1 VFILHLEDSRADQR
15 LVQQCLRQAGMHCH
29 LECVENLQD
38 FTRRLHAQSFDV
50 VVADYYLPGFT
61 AMQAWEVLQ
70 QLKQPRP
77 LCCSREPLA
86 RPPQWKPCAKA

>member
-1 VFILHLEDSRADQR
+1 MFILHLEDSRADQR

-61 AMQAWEVLQ
+61 AISMYPKLMEHEGLPVPAL
-70 QLKQPRP
+70 LDR
-77 LCCSREPLA
+77 LIDLA
-86 RPPQWKPCAKA
+86 LERSERRHG